1 MATSAASPVP
11 TSPSAFSVAHH
22 VEAAIA
28 PTCAIP
34 LRKMEANLKS
44 VCSGL
49 LQQLPRDEHG
59 HVGLRATSDITLPES
74 VAKWLPLVE
83 SVQVVV
89 DPFVV
94 VNSGHDCVSEAARAG
109 REDDE
114 KAGVTLASSTSED
127 VDEQLHRPRGETRN
141 SGASAGR
148 DHMLSE
154 SRSGNVVLTA
164 STPVY
169 CYHLCDEEAADIFE
183 GGSSRKATSDE
194 ADPPPELPLTAQWF
208 LPHRKFSG
216 LWESL
221 IFEDLREIRDE
232 KGPIT
237 GSSRRRG
244 GTASPGPKLDLRAE
258 LAEYVKSCADFDAST
273 RDATRAELQYQH
285 LLPRSRL
292 ILLCGPPGT
301 GKTSLCRAL
310 AQKLAVS
317 LNRRSC
323 LTTSSANKHQ
333 EEPLHESE
341 PRAQLIEVNAH
352 SLFSRWFS
360 ESGKIVLKL
369 FEKVFRLALDAPGCV
384 FFVLLDEVESLCMS
398 RQHCLST
405 RAEPSDSVRAVN
417 AVLTQIDRAA
427 SHHPNVFLLATSN
440 LKDSLDPAFLD
451 RCDVVKDMGMGGEGE
466 GSGTMSAAVCRG
478 ILRSGCLQLMKQGLL
493 FVAANKS
500 TKARSSSLSLRP
512 GKGGGPPGGVP
523 GTAPPG
529 GGVPESCGGNGKR
542 RASSPSSPT
551 GDEDPKPKELSEG
564 GGTKRVCVRATE
576 QWSTAGSD
584 GRGNHHPNSAVL
596 DPKMVKALD
605 DSLRLICDEA
615 TFSSETN
622 VKTWSARELRKIPF
636 QAWANSYPKINVT
649 GSGAEG
655 AGDGRGFTAGRK
667 VEIWTF
673 MNALSRRI
681 RNRELL
687 E

>member
-1 MATSAASPVP
+1 
-11 TSPSAFSVAHH
+11 
-22 VEAAIA
+22 
-28 PTCAIP
+28 
-34 LRKMEANLKS
+34 MEANLKS

-94 VNSGHDCVSEAARAG
+94 VNSGHDCVSEAA
-109 REDDE
+109 
-114 KAGVTLASSTSED
+114 L
-127 VDEQLHRPRGETRN
+127 
-141 SGASAGR
+141 
-148 DHMLSE
+148 
-154 SRSGNVVLTA
+154 
-164 STPVY
+164 Y

-384 FFVLLDEVESLCMS
+384 FFVLLDEVESLCI
-398 RQHCLST
+398 
-405 RAEPSDSVRAVN
+405 VRAVN

-493 FVAANKS
+493 FVAANK
-500 TKARSSSLSLRP
+500 R
-512 GKGGGPPGGVP
+512 
-523 GTAPPG
+523 
-529 GGVPESCGGNGKR
+529 
-542 RASSPSSPT
+542 
-551 GDEDPKPKELSEG
+551 DEDPKPKELSEG